1 MAASLALRQVTKR
14 LGDRLILDRVDVEVA
29 AGEIVTVIGPNGSG
43 KSTLARIA
51 LGLLAPDGGAVERR
65 PGLRIGYVP
74 QRVALSPLMP
84 MTARRFLALHPGV
97 TAAAMDRAFALVG
110 LDSGLAQTSVHHLS
124 GGEFQRLLLAR
135 ALLAEPS
142 LLVLDEPTQGVDL
155 TGQAAFYRLI
165 DRVRRELQCAV
176 LLISHDLHLVMA
188 ATDRVVCL
196 NHHVCC
202 SGVPDK
208 VRRDPAFR
216 ALFGEEADALAL
228 YAHDHAHAHDHD
240 HDHDHDHEHHSRE
253 GQAHGG

>member
-1 MAASLALRQVTKR
+1 MAAALALHQVTKR
-14 LGDRLILDRVDVEVA
+14 LDNRLILDQVDVEVA

-51 LGLLAPDGGAVERR
+51 LGLLVPDGGSVERQS
-65 PGLRIGYVP
+65 GLRIGYVP

-84 MTARRFLALHPGV
+84 MTARRFLALRPGV
-97 TAAAMDRAFALVG
+97 TAAAMDRALALVG
-110 LDSGLAQTSVHHLS
+110 LDGGRAHTLVYHLS

-135 ALLAEPS
+135 ALLPEPS

-155 TGQAAFYRLI
+155 TGQSAFYRLI
-165 DRVRRELQCAV
+165 DQVRRELKCAV

-228 YAHDHAHAHDHD
+228 YAHDHAHVHDHD
-240 HDHDHDHEHHSRE
+240 HDHHSQE
-253 GQAHGG
+253 GQGHGG

>member
-1 MAASLALRQVTKR
+1 MAASIALRQVTKR

-51 LGLLAPDGGAVERR
+51 LGLMAPDGGAVERQ
-65 PGLRIGYVP
+65 PGLRVGYVP

-84 MTARRFLALHPGV
+84 MTARRFLALRPGV

-110 LDSGLAQTSVHHLS
+110 LDPGLAQTSVHHLS

-135 ALLAEPS
+135 SLLAEPS

-216 ALFGEEADALAL
+216 ALFGEEADVLAL
-228 YAHDHAHAHDHD
+228 YAHDHAHAHDH
-240 HDHDHDHEHHSRE
+240 EHHSRE
-253 GQAHGG
+253 EGQGHGG

>member
-14 LGDRLILDRVDVEVA
+14 LGDRLILDRVEVEVA

-51 LGLLAPDGGAVERR
+51 LGLVAPDDGSVERQS
-65 PGLRIGYVP
+65 GLRIGYVP

-84 MTARRFLALHPGV
+84 MSARRFLALRPDV
-97 TAAAMDRAFALVG
+97 AAAAIERAFALVG
-110 LDSGLAQTSVHHLS
+110 LDQGRATTPVHHLS

-155 TGQAAFYRLI
+155 SGQAAFYSLI
-165 DRVRRELQCAV
+165 DQVRRELNCAV

-240 HDHDHDHEHHSRE
+240 HSIQE
-253 GQAHGG
+253 GPGHGG